1 MRLSFK
7 MCPPLYWNPL
17 LFPSH
22 GSLAMKIMKT
32 VMKTSFARLAFGLL
46 LTAPLAVYAQAPAM
60 QAVAPPANDAAALAA
75 EMFEQAAASP
85 TVPGISVAIAGKDGV
100 IWAQGF
106 GWADVE
112 NKVPMSVQT
121 KMRIGSVAKPFT
133 AAALMRL
140 YEQGKIDLDADVRT
154 YVPAWPASHA
164 VITLRQLTS
173 HTSGIRHYEGDEFAS
188 NRYYP
193 TIVESLD
200 VFKDS
205 PLKYEPGTDQ
215 TYSTYAWTLVSAA
228 IEGADG
234 GRSFGEIMQQEV
246 FTPIGM
252 HDSALDEQYAIIPNR
267 QRPYTVVDGE
277 LRNAPQTDHSY
288 KWGGGGFIASTSD
301 VAKFAMAHL
310 NGTFLKPET
319 AAQMFTP
326 AAMGGGR
333 VSQFGIGWHIG
344 FGTYPEKFKDDA
356 EALRIMAEHPNA
368 VMHSGGSTGGTTMMI
383 LCRDHGRAVAVVKNV
398 DSEDSANPFLLAL
411 RTLDIFY
418 RNPAGEEIKG
428 SG

>member
-1 MRLSFK
+1 
-7 MCPPLYWNPL
+7 
-17 LFPSH
+17 
-22 GSLAMKIMKT
+22 MKQLVSIT
-32 VMKTSFARLAFGLL
+32 AALL
-46 LTAPLAVYAQAPAM
+46 LTTSLTVFAQAT
-60 QAVAPPANDAAALAA
+60 AVRAEIPVSDDAATLATAL
-75 EMFEQAAASP
+75 FEQAVSSP
-85 TVPGISVAIAGKDGV
+85 TVPGISVAIAGGAGV

-106 GWADVE
+106 GWADIE

-140 YEQGKIDLDADVRT
+140 YDQGKIDLDADVRT
-154 YVPAWPASHA
+154 YVPAWPETHA

-193 TIVESLD
+193 AVVDSLD
-200 VFKDS
+200 IFKDS
-205 PLKYEPGTDQ
+205 PLKFEPGAEQ
-215 TYSTYAWTLVSAA
+215 SYSTYAWTLVSAA

-246 FTPIGM
+246 FTPLNM
-252 HDSALDEQYAIIPNR
+252 QDSALDEQYKIIPNR

-301 VAKFAMAHL
+301 VARFAMAHL
-310 NGTFLKPET
+310 DGAFLKPET
-319 AAQMFTP
+319 VAQMFMP
-326 AAMGGGR
+326 AAMSGGR
-333 VSQFGIGWHIG
+333 FSAYGIGWQIG
-344 FGTYPEKFKDDA
+344 FGRYLERFRDDA
-356 EALRIMAEHPNA
+356 DAQRIMAEHPGA

-398 DSEDSANPFLLAL
+398 DSEESAVPFLLAL
-411 RTLDIFY
+411 RTLDIFF
-418 RNPAGEEIKG
+418 RLSAGGK
-428 SG
+428 

>member
-1 MRLSFK
+1 MRTTK
-7 MCPPLYWNPL
+7 IV
-17 LFPSH
+17 
-22 GSLAMKIMKT
+22 MKISK
-32 VMKTSFARLAFGLL
+32 SIIAAGLL
-46 LTAPLAVYAQAPAM
+46 LAVSFTVFAQAS
-60 QAVAPPANDAAALAA
+60 AVRAVTPPSVNAAVIAA
-75 EMFEQAAASP
+75 ELFEQAAASP

-112 NKVPMSVQT
+112 NRVPMSVKT

-154 YVPAWPASHA
+154 YVPAWPAGHA

-188 NRYYP
+188 NRNYP
-193 TIVESLD
+193 AIIESLD

-205 PLKYEPGTDQ
+205 PLKFEPGTDQ
-215 TYSTYAWTLVSAA
+215 SYSTYARTLVSAA

-301 VAKFAMAHL
+301 VARFAMAHL
-310 NGTFLKPET
+310 DGTYLKPET
-319 AAQMFTP
+319 VMQMFTP
-326 AAMGGGR
+326 AVMAGGR

-344 FGTYPEKFKDDA
+344 FGPYPERFKDDA
-356 EALRIMAEHPNA
+356 DALRIMAEHPSA
-368 VMHSGGSTGGTTMMI
+368 VMHSGGSTGGITMMI

-411 RTLDIFY
+411 KTLDVFY
-418 RNPAGEEIKG
+418 RNQAGPG
-428 SG
+428 Q

>member
-1 MRLSFK
+1 MRTTK
-7 MCPPLYWNPL
+7 IV
-17 LFPSH
+17 
-22 GSLAMKIMKT
+22 MKISK
-32 VMKTSFARLAFGLL
+32 SIIAAGLL
-46 LTAPLAVYAQAPAM
+46 LAVSFTVFAQAS
-60 QAVAPPANDAAALAA
+60 AVRAVTPPSVNAAVIAA
-75 EMFEQAAASP
+75 ELFEQAAASP

-112 NKVPMSVQT
+112 NRVPMSVKT

-154 YVPAWPASHA
+154 YVPAWPAGHA

-188 NRYYP
+188 NRNYP
-193 TIVESLD
+193 AIIESLD

-205 PLKYEPGTDQ
+205 PLKFEPGTDQ
-215 TYSTYAWTLVSAA
+215 SYSTYAWTLVSAA

-301 VAKFAMAHL
+301 VARFAMAHL
-310 NGTFLKPET
+310 DGKFLKPET

-326 AAMGGGR
+326 AAMSGGR
-333 VSQFGIGWHIG
+333 FSPYGIGWQIG
-344 FGTYPEKFKDDA
+344 FGRYLERFKDDA
-356 EALRIMAEHPNA
+356 EALRIMAEHPDA
-368 VMHSGGSTGGTTMMI
+368 VMHSGGSTGGITMMI

-411 RTLDIFY
+411 KTLDVFY
-418 RNPAGEEIKG
+418 RNQAGPG
-428 SG
+428 Q